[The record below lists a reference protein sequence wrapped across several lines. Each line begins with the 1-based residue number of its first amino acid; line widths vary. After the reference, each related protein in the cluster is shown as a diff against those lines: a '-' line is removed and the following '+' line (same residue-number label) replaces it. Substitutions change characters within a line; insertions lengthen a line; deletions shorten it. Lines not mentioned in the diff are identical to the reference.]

1 MFLCLFLNCFH
12 WLFFPKRPTLSY
24 QRLQTVQPL
33 TDSELY
39 DKIRRTVPNKHEL
52 QVLESFLIFN
62 KFVFVPFPTSMNNL
76 SFSNRHVLKTNFYQ
90 PTKVALSFR
99 LAPEF
104 LPEIEYPKKP
114 FGMFFVI
121 GTSSQL
127 KLFVSA
133 DFRDVGCRKWIQRI
147 PYPIPRCCSR
157 WDSNRD
163 VEKQRV
169 CVVFLWL
176 S

>member
-1 MFLCLFLNCFH
+1 VNFAMTHYPSTDNNLMYRMFLCLRLNCFIDFS
-12 WLFFPKRPTLSY
+12 LKRPTLSY

-62 KFVFVPFPTSMNNL
+62 KFVLFSFSHLMNNL
-76 SFSNRHVLKTNFYQ
+76 SFSNLNRHVLKTNFYQ

-121 GTSSQL
+121 GVPFFPT
-127 KLFVSA
+127 
-133 DFRDVGCRKWIQRI
+133 WII
-147 PYPIPRCCSR
+147 
-157 WDSNRD
+157 
-163 VEKQRV
+163 RV
-169 CVVFLWL
+169 C
-176 S
+176 